1 MKTPYTPHPNLSK
14 EINNALAEQELLGG
28 VFLKPP
34 VGRAVQDEPYLATG
48 KTLYVQT
55 QNTMYVIE
63 KRGDDEFW
71 ISGNA
76 KYCPVPTKCHILGC
90 NYGGSM
96 LKMSYIG
103 RGMYMEFMLDIDPEE
118 RKRGSVDGHGVIVTS
133 QIQEI
138 IEL

>member
-14 EINNALAEQELLGG
+14 EINDALAEQEMLGG
-28 VFLKPP
+28 VWVTKPT
-34 VGRAVQDEPYLATG
+34 GAAVQDEPYLATG
-48 KTLYVQT
+48 KKLYVQT

-63 KRGDDEFW
+63 KRGEDEFW
-71 ISGNA
+71 IHGNQ
-76 KYCPVPTKCHILGC
+76 KYCPVPTKCHIIGS

-96 LKMSYIG
+96 LRMSYIG

-118 RKRGSVDGHGVIVTS
+118 RKRGLVDGHGVITTS